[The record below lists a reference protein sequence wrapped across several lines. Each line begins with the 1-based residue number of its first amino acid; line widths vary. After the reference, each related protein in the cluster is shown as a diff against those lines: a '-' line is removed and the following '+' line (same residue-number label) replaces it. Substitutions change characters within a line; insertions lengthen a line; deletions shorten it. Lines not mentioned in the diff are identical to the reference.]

1 MVEANPI
8 SFSRL
13 VTQRPRTWR
22 AETALCAEAGEI
34 VFAGEGCCSTAVA
47 LRESTRAPAT
57 AYAVRCTPIS
67 ALLKAT
73 GFDAID
79 FWSLD
84 TEGSELDVLRGMDWS
99 VPVSVILVES
109 RNPKIH
115 ELLTDK
121 GFERH
126 RPRRP
131 LKDTIYVHSENLRAR
146 DVIRPKTTVAK
157 DSVLQSAMA
166 PPPTPS
172 APPPPPLTPLAPPEP
187 PSTPPSSEPFV
198 VPELDRAL
206 PWVLGAILGCLYLY
220 QRSLT
225 SRLLQEIQ
233 ALRGR

>member
-131 LKDTIYVHSENLRAR
+131 LKDF
-146 DVIRPKTTVAK
+146 
-157 DSVLQSAMA
+157 SVLRMMA
-166 PPPTPS
+166 P
-172 APPPPPLTPLAPPEP
+172 ALG
-187 PSTPPSSEPFV
+187 TPPARAFPVARATQDRIHDRSIDMSWTVSHYSS
-198 VPELDRAL
+198 RAAT
-206 PWVLGAILGCLYLY
+206 GAFCW
-220 QRSLT
+220 
-225 SRLLQEIQ
+225 
-233 ALRGR
+233 